1 MIDEQEAYLLA
12 CGLIDNSLDDDERAA
27 AIAYVLQSE
36 VADVRAVAER
46 RQAPRT

>member
-27 AIAYVLQSE
+27 AAYVLQSE